1 MSDIFDGLA
10 EDDAV
15 RVVIVAGAGSAFCAG
30 FDLSEFADPDSAH
43 QQRLWESSDRFHHTV
58 LRFPLPVVAA
68 VNGAA
73 LAGGFDLA
81 VLADLRV
88 AAEEAFFAHVE
99 HTFGDVVYRPLRDLV
114 GGSVARD
121 LVLTG
126 RRINALEAL
135 AVLGLVSRVVAA
147 DELLDTARAVAAD
160 IALAPRGVDPHEGEV
175 HRRRGH
181 RPDPAHPRPL
191 GVGARL
197 RGGCTPRTRPCP
209 RPFGRAGRSSRR
221 ERVAGGADGVGGR
234 GSAGAADGGSVAIR
248 DGEVAA
254 DKVEVEVHRAGG
266 VGNHR

>member
-1 MSDIFDGLA
+1 MSDLLLASATDGIATLTMNRPEKKNALSIALRDEMSDIFDGLA

-15 RVVIVAGAGSAFCAG
+15 RVVMVAGAGSAFCAG
-30 FDLSEFADPDSAH
+30 FDLSEFADPDPAH
-43 QQRLWESSDRFHHTV
+43 QQRLWESSDRFHHTI

-126 RRINALEAL
+126 RRIDAREAL
-135 AVLGLVSRVVAA
+135 ALGLVSRVVAA
-147 DELLDTARAVAAD
+147 DELLDAARAVAAE
-160 IALAPRGVDPHEGEV
+160 IALAPREV
-175 HRRRGH
+175 
-181 RPDPAHPRPL
+181 L
-191 GVGARL
+191 M
-197 RGGCTPRTRPCP
+197 RTK
-209 RPFGRAGRSSRR
+209 AKII
-221 ERVAGGADGVGGR
+221 A
-234 GSAGAADGGSVAIR
+234 AADIAPTLR
-248 DGEVAA
+248 TLDL
-254 DKVEVEVHRAGG
+254 
-266 VGNHR
+266 

>member
-1 MSDIFDGLA
+1 MSDLLLASATDGIVTLTLNRPDKKNALSIALRDEMSDTFDGLA
-10 EDDAV
+10 DDDAV
-15 RVVIVAGAGSAFCAG
+15 RVVIVTGAGSAFCAG
-30 FDLSEFADPDSAH
+30 FDLSEFADPDPAH
-43 QQRLWESSDRFHHTV
+43 QQRLWDSSDRFHHRV

-126 RRINALEAL
+126 RRIDAREAL
-135 AVLGLVSRVVAA
+135 ALGLVSRVVAA

-160 IALAPRGVDPHEGEV
+160 IALAPRE
-175 HRRRGH
+175 
-181 RPDPAHPRPL
+181 L
-191 GVGARL
+191 L
-197 RGGCTPRTRPCP
+197 MRTK
-209 RPFGRAGRSSRR
+209 AKII
-221 ERVAGGADGVGGR
+221 A
-234 GSAGAADGGSVAIR
+234 AADIAPTLR
-248 DGEVAA
+248 TLDL
-254 DKVEVEVHRAGG
+254 
-266 VGNHR
+266 